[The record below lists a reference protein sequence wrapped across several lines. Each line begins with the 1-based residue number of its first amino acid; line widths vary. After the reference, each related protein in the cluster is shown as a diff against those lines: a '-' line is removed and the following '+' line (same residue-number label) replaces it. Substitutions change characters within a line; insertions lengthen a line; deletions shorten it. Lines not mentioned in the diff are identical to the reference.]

1 MAQTM
6 DLSGV
11 NFIKNKETGSG
22 VYWEPFLVLLFKFGN
37 MLKQTGKLKEIKM
50 DWIRPLN
57 YLEAQSNEHVVYDNE
72 NYIIDKGAMS
82 NAVNARYAFQH
93 LLDSVNT
100 YETLNETNFQ
110 KDYKT
115 LALTNINLLVQEDI
129 RDMVLLGIEEKMRN
143 EKVTE
148 KDKHQLILSTSS
160 SKDESKEEHGKAPIN
175 RRSSKIVRSQKT
187 LGRVAS
193 KDKVPTKRK
202 KSNKVYAI
210 KDNEFIISDS
220 GKLLGDYFGKSKDYI
235 KNCLRQ
241 PSSING
247 YSLYYSDPVKRAEI
261 KNKMLSKRSI
271 RNKKYME
278 LLKYI
283 DNSSV
288 ETIEKDFHVKY
299 ITYEN
304 PK

>member
-1 MAQTM
+1 MPKKVTWEDFQNGKECKMWGHLFEMTQTM

-110 KDYKT
+110 KDY
-115 LALTNINLLVQEDI
+115 
-129 RDMVLLGIEEKMRN
+129 
-143 EKVTE
+143 
-148 KDKHQLILSTSS
+148 
-160 SKDESKEEHGKAPIN
+160 
-175 RRSSKIVRSQKT
+175 
-187 LGRVAS
+187 
-193 KDKVPTKRK
+193 
-202 KSNKVYAI
+202 
-210 KDNEFIISDS
+210 
-220 GKLLGDYFGKSKDYI
+220 
-235 KNCLRQ
+235 
-241 PSSING
+241 
-247 YSLYYSDPVKRAEI
+247 
-261 KNKMLSKRSI
+261 
-271 RNKKYME
+271 
-278 LLKYI
+278 
-283 DNSSV
+283 
-288 ETIEKDFHVKY
+288 
-299 ITYEN
+299 
-304 PK
+304 

>member
-1 MAQTM
+1 MPKKVTWEDFQNGKEYKMWGHWFEMAQTM

-115 LALTNINLLVQEDI
+115 L
-129 RDMVLLGIEEKMRN
+129 
-143 EKVTE
+143 
-148 KDKHQLILSTSS
+148 H
-160 SKDESKEEHGKAPIN
+160 
-175 RRSSKIVRSQKT
+175 
-187 LGRVAS
+187 
-193 KDKVPTKRK
+193 
-202 KSNKVYAI
+202 
-210 KDNEFIISDS
+210 SDS
-220 GKLLGDYFGKSKDYI
+220 RYFF
-235 KNCLRQ
+235 
-241 PSSING
+241 
-247 YSLYYSDPVKRAEI
+247 
-261 KNKMLSKRSI
+261 KMCH
-271 RNKKYME
+271 N
-278 LLKYI
+278 
-283 DNSSV
+283 
-288 ETIEKDFHVKY
+288 
-299 ITYEN
+299 
-304 PK
+304 

>member
-1 MAQTM
+1 MYMSKQNKICCIYM
-6 DLSGV
+6 L
-11 NFIKNKETGSG
+11 KNKVNGKIYIGQTVDYFRRMNEYKNRKSSKEKSSNYTIMQAIEKYGFDNFECSILIKCKKDELTEYEMHFISKYKSYMKKYG
-22 VYWEPFLVLLFKFGN
+22 YNSFHLKNRRGN
-37 MLKQTGKLKEIKM
+37 KQTLNKSTKSKM
-50 DWIRPLN
+50 SKSH
-57 YLEAQSNEHVVYDNE
+57 A
-72 NYIIDKGAMS
+72 G
-82 NAVNARYAFQH
+82 
-93 LLDSVNT
+93 
-100 YETLNETNFQ
+100 
-110 KDYKT
+110 
-115 LALTNINLLVQEDI
+115 LTE
-129 RDMVLLGIEEKMRN
+129 
-143 EKVTE
+143 
-148 KDKHQLILSTSS
+148 SS
-160 SKDESKEEHGKAPIN
+160 E
-175 RRSSKIVRSQKT
+175 
-187 LGRVAS
+187 
-193 KDKVPTKRK
+193 TKRK